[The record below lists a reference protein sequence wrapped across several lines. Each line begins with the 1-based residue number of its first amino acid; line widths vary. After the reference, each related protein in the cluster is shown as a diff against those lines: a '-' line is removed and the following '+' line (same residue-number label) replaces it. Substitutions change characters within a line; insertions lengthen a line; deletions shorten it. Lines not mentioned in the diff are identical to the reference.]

1 MISYISII
9 ASILSIILSKHLFKK
24 WFNPLSL
31 YTVVWGGMT
40 YLYGL
45 RLLPYYEISSHAW
58 ILIVLSYL
66 SFLMGTVIVFNA
78 RNVFFTYEKEAIWS
92 ENEFFLFH
100 NDGKNLK
107 ILVLVLGLLGLFAAL
122 QHWYVLVKE
131 YGSVAQVFIRAQRV
145 YHMKNVGTESLG
157 EIPYLWI
164 SSYISIFFAG
174 IYLAFKNKL
183 EMVVLLPIIGISLKS
198 MATFTRSGILFGLLE
213 IVIAF
218 VLTKYILSNKN
229 GSKNKKNK
237 KIIIAAVLL
246 AVLMV
251 GSATVV
257 KMARQTMDKSITGK
271 SSSMS
276 QFEGNVILSPAI
288 YFYLSSQIVTFSSYL
303 KTEDENHLPFEYT
316 LFPLYRVLG
325 KFNLVTRP
333 NTHSFG
339 YYTPTWSNTATY
351 LRNLHSDFGYAGII
365 LGPFLFGLLSSY
377 FWIVLF
383 YRKKLIYVVYLTFIM
398 ISIGMSFFTLQSQVT
413 LWVSIVGSVFI
424 IKYFKNSY
432 FIPIISE
439 VNVK

>member
-9 ASILSIILSKHLFKK
+9 VATLSIMLSKHLFKK

-31 YTVVWGGMT
+31 YAVVWGGMT

-78 RNVFFTYEKEAIWS
+78 RNAFFTSEKEAIWN

-131 YGSVAQVFIRAQRV
+131 YGSVTQVFIRAQRV

-164 SSYISIFFAG
+164 FSYISVFFAG

-183 EMVVLLPIIGISLKS
+183 EIVVLLPIIGISLKS

-218 VLTKYILSNKN
+218 VLTKYVLSNKK
-229 GSKNKKNK
+229 GRKNKKNK
-237 KIIIAAVLL
+237 KIIFAAVLL

-271 SSSMS
+271 SSSMN
-276 QFEGNVILSPAI
+276 QLDGNVILSPAI

-303 KTEDENHLPFEYT
+303 KTENEFHLPFEYT

-325 KFNLVTRP
+325 KFDLVKKP
-333 NTHSFG
+333 NTHSIG
-339 YYTPTWSNTATY
+339 YNTPTWSNTATY
-351 LRNLHSDFGYAGII
+351 LRNLYSDFGYTGII
-365 LGPFLFGLLSSY
+365 LGPFLFGLFSSY
-377 FWIVLF
+377 FWVAIF
-383 YRKKLIYVVYLTFIM
+383 YRKKLIHIVYLTFIM
-398 ISIGMSFFTLQSQVT
+398 ISIGMSFFALQSQVT
-413 LWVSIVGSVFI
+413 LWISIVGATVI
-424 IKYFKNSY
+424 IKFFENKYFL
-432 FIPIISE
+432 PIISK

>member
-1 MISYISII
+1 M
-9 ASILSIILSKHLFKK
+9 LSKHLFKK

-31 YTVVWGGMT
+31 YAVVWGGMT

-78 RNVFFTYEKEAIWS
+78 RNAFFTSEKEAIWN

-131 YGSVAQVFIRAQRV
+131 YGSVTQVFIRAQRV

-164 SSYISIFFAG
+164 FSYISVFFAG

-183 EMVVLLPIIGISLKS
+183 EIVVLLPIIGISLKS

-218 VLTKYILSNKN
+218 VLTKYVLSNKN
-229 GSKNKKNK
+229 GRKNKKNK
-237 KIIIAAVLL
+237 KIIFAAVLL

-271 SSSMS
+271 SSSMN
-276 QFEGNVILSPAI
+276 QLDGNVILSPAI

-303 KTEDENHLPFEYT
+303 KTENEFHLPFEYT

-325 KFNLVTRP
+325 KFDLVKKP
-333 NTHSFG
+333 NTHSIG
-339 YYTPTWSNTATY
+339 YNTPTWSNTATY
-351 LRNLHSDFGYAGII
+351 LRNLYSDFGYTGII
-365 LGPFLFGLLSSY
+365 LGPFLFGLFSSY
-377 FWIVLF
+377 FWVAIF
-383 YRKKLIYVVYLTFIM
+383 YRKKLIHIVYLTFIM
-398 ISIGMSFFTLQSQVT
+398 ISIGMSFFALQSQVT
-413 LWVSIVGSVFI
+413 LWISIVGAAVI
-424 IKYFKNSY
+424 IKFFENKYFL
-432 FIPIISE
+432 PIISK